1 MRTTLRAG
9 MLLLWA
15 LTAVTASADDERT
28 LLLRQ
33 PTLSDTHIAFV
44 YAGDLWIAR
53 QDGSEPRRLTSDPA
67 DERTPHFSP
76 DGSLIAFT
84 AEYGGNTDVYVM
96 PAAGGTPRRLTFHPG
111 ADEVTGWSADG
122 GRVTFTSAREVGNG
136 RSGQLYEVGIDGG
149 LPRKVME
156 APYFRGAWHGDE
168 LAYMPFGPAY
178 NGLYGGGAGWRGYR
192 GGTTPFIWIID
203 PVRESLEQVPR
214 PASGERVNDIAP
226 MWDDGRLYFLSDRHD
241 KVFNVHGYDRA
252 TGTVERLTDETD
264 WDVRSAAVRNGR
276 VVYEA
281 GGRLKTLD
289 IARGDVRELVIRLAP
304 DLPQTRPQWK
314 DASRTVETARLSATG
329 KRVLFTARGE
339 VFSVPTKH
347 GSPRNLS
354 GTDAVREYSALW
366 SPDGERV
373 AWVADDEGRQ
383 SLRVTDQA
391 GLQTPRDYPLGD
403 GYHQLLDWSGDGRHI
418 VYADSRLTLWVI
430 GLERGSIR
438 RIATH
443 VRRSQFDVA
452 TSGDG
457 RWVAFT
463 LAGANFLRDLM
474 LYDLNSGS
482 VTRVTEGMAD
492 VASPA
497 FSRDGKYLYF
507 GASTNSGPTRVTLD
521 LSSQERP
528 QRLALYAAVLAA
540 DGESPLAP
548 RTGDETADAENDRG
562 EDEQSDAAKAP
573 PPTRIDTDGL
583 ADRLVALPVA
593 ERNYAALAVDK
604 DGNLL
609 YIDQVQ
615 PGASDEPAGQRP
627 QAGNTLMRFDFEE
640 RKADKL
646 ADGVVALT
654 LSGDGGHLLV
664 RTADGDYQS
673 AAADKEP
680 KLEKVDLSGLRVFVD
695 PRREW
700 AQIFADTWRMQR
712 EFFYAENMHGVDWQ
726 SVYDK
731 YRPLLDH
738 VGRRE
743 DLNDL
748 LVQLIAELQVGHNRV
763 VGGDVYR
770 PEPEVKPGLLGAD
783 LRIDQGRHRIARI
796 LTGER
801 WNPFLAAP
809 LARPG
814 LGIAEGDYLLAVNG
828 RPLGADDN
836 VFEHLLGTAGR
847 QITLSVARRADGRD
861 ARDVV
866 VEPVEDERRLR
877 LWNWVE
883 QKRRRV
889 DQAAGGRV
897 GYVYL
902 PNTTTDGYTF
912 FNRMFFAQVDRPGLI
927 VDERSNGGGQ
937 AANYVTDV
945 LGRTYLAGWRDRHG
959 LVFNTPGGAV
969 YGPKV
974 MLIDQDAG
982 SGGDFLPYA
991 FRHEGLGPLIGTR
1004 TWGGLI
1010 GISVNPPLMDGGSL
1024 VVPFFRFFTPDGEWR
1039 IENEGVA
1046 PDIDVPLDPLAFNR
1060 GEDVQLERAIREV
1073 LSALESYQP
1082 IDRKVA
1088 PPLPTELGR

>member
-1 MRTTLRAG
+1 MRTTLCVG
-9 MLLLWA
+9 TLLLLA
-15 LTAVTASADDERT
+15 LAPAPALSDDGQT

-33 PTLSDTHIAFV
+33 PTLTDTHVAFV

-96 PAAGGTPRRLTFHPG
+96 PAAGGTPRRLTFHSG
-111 ADEVTGWSADG
+111 DDEVTGWSADG
-122 GRVTFTSAREVGNG
+122 RRVTFTSAREVGNG
-136 RSGQLYEVGIDGG
+136 RSGQLYEVDVGGG
-149 LPRKVME
+149 LPRKIME

-214 PASGERVNDIAP
+214 PASGERVNDVAP

-241 KVFNVHGYDRA
+241 KVFNVHVYDRA
-252 TGTVERLTDETD
+252 AGTIQRLTGETE
-264 WDVRSAAVRNGR
+264 WDVRSATVRNGR

-281 GGRLKTLD
+281 GGRLKSLD
-289 IARGDVRELVIRLAP
+289 VAGGDVRELVIRLTP

-314 DASRTVETARLSATG
+314 DAGRTVETARLSATG
-329 KRVLFTARGE
+329 KRVLLTARGE

-373 AWVADDEGRQ
+373 AWVADDDGRQ

-391 GLQTPRDYPLGD
+391 GLQTPRDYPLGE
-403 GYHQLLDWSGDGRHI
+403 GYHHLLDWSGDGRHI

-463 LAGANFLRDLM
+463 LAGPNFLRDLM

-482 VTRVTEGMAD
+482 VTRVTDGMAD

-528 QRLALYAAVLAA
+528 QRLALYAAVLTA

-548 RTGDETADAENDRG
+548 RTGDEATDSANGRDD
-562 EDEQSDAAKAP
+562 DDKDAAAKPP
-573 PPTRIDTDGL
+573 PPTRIDTNGL

-593 ERNYAALAVDK
+593 ERNYTALAVDK

-627 QAGNTLMRFDFEE
+627 QAGNALMRFDFEE
-640 RKADKL
+640 RKAGKL

-654 LSGDGGHLLV
+654 LSADGGHLLV

-673 AAADKEP
+673 AAVEKEP
-680 KLEKVDLSGLRVFVD
+680 NLEKVDLSGLKVFID

-712 EFFYAENMHGVDWQ
+712 EFFYAENMHGLDWQ
-726 SVYDK
+726 RVYDK
-731 YRPLLDH
+731 YRPLLPH

-763 VGGDVYR
+763 AGGDVYR
-770 PEPEVKPGLLGAD
+770 PQPELKPGLLGAD
-783 LRIDQGRHRIARI
+783 LSIDQGRHRIARI

-814 LGIAEGDYLLAVNG
+814 LGISEGDYLLAVNG
-828 RPLGADDN
+828 RPLDANDN
-836 VFEHLLGTAGR
+836 VFEYLLGTAGR

-889 DQAAGGRV
+889 DEATDGRV

-912 FNRMFFAQVDRPGLI
+912 FNRLFFAQVDRPGLI

-945 LGRTYLAGWRDRHG
+945 LGRTFLAGWRDRHG

-991 FRHEGLGPLIGTR
+991 FRYEGLGPLIGTR

-1024 VVPFFRFFTPDGEWR
+1024 VVPYFRFFTPDGEWR

-1046 PDIDVPLDPLAFNR
+1046 PDIDVPLDPLALNR

-1073 LSALESYQP
+1073 LSALESYKP
-1082 IDRKVA
+1082 IDRQQA
-1088 PPLPTELGR
+1088 PPLPAQVGR